1 MVVMKLFV
9 EGGGDAKLL
18 RTACREGFTEFL
30 KKAGLAGYMPRVLP
44 CGSRKNAYDD
54 YCIALRN
61 GESAMLL
68 VDSEDRVESALL
80 SVDKDGNVTTAQP
93 WMHLLN
99 RIGDQWVKPDNA
111 NDANCHLMVQCME
124 AWFLTDRQTLQT
136 FFGQGFNVNAL
147 PAVANP
153 IEGVAK
159 QQIYQSLASA
169 TKNCKTKAP
178 YGKGEHS
185 FKLLALIDPSKVTA
199 ASGWAKHFVDELKK
213 QMGISVTVQHQ

>member
-9 EGGGDAKLL
+9 EGGGDAKTL

-30 KKAGLAGYMPRVLP
+30 KKAGLLGYMPRVVP
-44 CGSRKNAYDD
+44 CGSRQNAYDD

-61 GESAMLL
+61 GEIAMLL
-68 VDSEDRVESALL
+68 VDSEDSVAPALL
-80 SVDKDGNVTTAQP
+80 KVDNEDKVTSAQP
-93 WMHLLN
+93 WEHLKN
-99 RIGDQWVKPDNA
+99 RIGDKWAKPNHA
-111 NDANCHLMVQCME
+111 NDTHCHLMVQCME

-147 PAVANP
+147 PPLANP

-159 QQIYQSLASA
+159 TTIYQSLAEA
-169 TKNCKTKAP
+169 TKNCKTKTP

-185 FKLLALIDPSKVTA
+185 FKLLALIDPSKVTT
-199 ASGWAKHFVDELKK
+199 SSRWAKHFVDEMKK
-213 QMGISVTVQHQ
+213 QMGC